1 MQNGKVPAAIMRE
14 LTSTCAALC
23 GSKSLREVLHYVV
36 PITQSYLA
44 REEKKNPDT
53 KVIITAIVSEL

>member
-1 MQNGKVPAAIMRE
+1 MRE